1 MDLNNQVILQTLY
14 IQQCWAHFT
23 KKAGN
28 ASKTQ
33 VGEGLIGVRAAILAR
48 TPGLPNLQV
57 ELVLLVAPHIRV
69 GHEVERVA
77 GESK

>member
-23 KKAGN
+23 RRAGN
-28 ASKTQ
+28 ASKT
-33 VGEGLIGVRAAILAR
+33 GEEGLVGVGAAILAS
-48 TPGLPNLQV
+48 TASLPNLQV
-57 ELVLLVAPHIRV
+57 ELVLLVAPHVGV

-77 GESK
+77 GER

>member
-23 KKAGN
+23 RRAGN
-28 ASKTQ
+28 ASKTRE
-33 VGEGLIGVRAAILAR
+33 EGLVGVGAAILAS
-48 TPGLPNLQV
+48 TASLPNLQV
-57 ELVLLVAPHIRV
+57 ELVLLVAPHVGV

-77 GESK
+77 GER